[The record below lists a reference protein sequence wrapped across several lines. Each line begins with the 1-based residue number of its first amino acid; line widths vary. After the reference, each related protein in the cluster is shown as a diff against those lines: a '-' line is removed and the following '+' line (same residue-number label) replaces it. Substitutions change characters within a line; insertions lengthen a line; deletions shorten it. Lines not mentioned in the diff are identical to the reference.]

1 MELYQLRSFAAVAE
15 AGHLTRAA
23 EKLHISQPALSA
35 QIKALEDE
43 LQAVLFDRTSSGMVL
58 TAAGKRLL
66 EEAEKVLAAVQALRN
81 EARSLQGEVTGK
93 LRIGT
98 LYDPEFIRLGEF
110 LAAAV
115 ERHPLLELELH
126 QDISRAAFDKVR
138 HGELDASFYYG
149 ELFHPEVAGLRL
161 REVVYRVAAPAAWEA
176 RIREAGWDE
185 IAAQPWII
193 PPAIS
198 THHHLAFALF
208 REYGVEPSRVIEAD
222 NEGIVGALVASG
234 LGMALLREEVA
245 REKAAAGEICVWNDV
260 RVNTTLWFVYLGERE
275 QDPVIR
281 ALLDVLKDT
290 WGLEGH
296 RAKPGRRNPPARR
309 RRPD

>member
-43 LQAVLFDRTSSGMVL
+43 LEVVLFQRNPGGMAL
-58 TAAGKRLL
+58 TEGGRRLL
-66 EEAEKVLAAVQALRN
+66 EEAEKVLAAVQALRT
-81 EARSLQGEVTGK
+81 EARALRGQVSGRM
-93 LRIGT
+93 RIGT

-110 LAAAV
+110 LGAAV
-115 ERHPLLELELH
+115 ERHPLIELELH

-138 HGELDASFYYG
+138 RGELDASFYYG

-176 RIREAGWDE
+176 QIRDAGWSE

-193 PPAIS
+193 PPDIS
-198 THHHLAFALF
+198 THHHLAYALF
-208 REYGVEPSRVIEAD
+208 RENGVEPSRVTEAD

-245 REKAAAGEICVWNDV
+245 RERVAAGEACVWNDV
-260 RVNTTLWFVYLGERE
+260 RMHTTLWFVYLGERE
-275 QDPVIR
+275 QEPLVR
-281 ALLDVLKDT
+281 ALLDVLRDT
-290 WGLEGH
+290 WGLRGGAPEPD
-296 RAKPGRRNPPARR
+296 RQAAPRR
-309 RRPD
+309 RRRRE